1 MNLRTALLVS
11 LLFVLVLGALLWSNR
26 REGQKEE
33 ADVLSRELLVFDK
46 KEADELTVD
55 GPKGRVVCR
64 KVGDQW
70 RIVEPVEVDAS
81 RGAVE
86 TVLVNLERARL
97 KKYLP
102 LEDVGDR
109 DVLEEFGLDPPHL
122 MVTLRVKGSVLDT
135 VLYGDSPM
143 GVYVYV
149 KKTSEDRV
157 GMVEFYRRTGVDRGL
172 AQLREKRA
180 LKLDWDQARD
190 LRVESAGA
198 TVEVAMAEDGWRMT
212 SPRETRGDEEGI
224 EEVLKGLSAPV
235 KEFVDDR
242 PASLEEYG
250 LEAPRIRIEV
260 TGSDGGTHGLWI
272 GGGAENGFYAKSLS
286 QPSVFTVDS
295 ALVERLDE
303 AAFGLRFKRL
313 LAFERKAVDRVEFAY
328 PGRTVL
334 CVRQGQAWLAV
345 PDQQPVNGLELEA
358 ILYTME
364 ELRAEDFLAGDAG
377 SAAYGLEPPRARIRV
392 WAADRLVGDLALG
405 RVQGEMVY
413 AKGSETDLACLVDRE
428 TVGLLGVDRIFK
440 EQGSSGGG

>member
-1 MNLRTALLVS
+1 MNLKTALLVS
-11 LLFVLVLGALLWSNR
+11 LLFVGVLGAVLYSNR
-26 REGQKEE
+26 REGQLEE
-33 ADVLSRELLVFDK
+33 ADVLSRELLLFDK

-70 RIVEPVEVDAS
+70 RIVEPIDADAS

-97 KKYLP
+97 KKYLL
-102 LEDVGDR
+102 LEDSGDR
-109 DVLEEFGLDPPHL
+109 DLLEEYGLDPPHM
-122 MVTLRVKGSVLDT
+122 MVTLRVRGSVLDT

-157 GMVEFYRRTGVDRGL
+157 GMVELYRRTGVNRGL

-180 LKLDWDQARD
+180 LKFEVGHASE
-190 LRVESAGA
+190 LRIESPGG
-198 TVEVAMAEDGWRMT
+198 TIEVARLDDGWRMH
-212 SPRETRGDEEGI
+212 SPMETRGDEEEI
-224 EEVLKGLSAPV
+224 RKVLNRLSAPV
-235 KEFVDDR
+235 EEFVDDS
-242 PASLEEYG
+242 PAGLGEYG
-250 LEAPRIRIEV
+250 LDAPRYRIGV
-260 TGSDGGTHGLWI
+260 TTADGEAFGLWV
-272 GGGAENGFYAKSLS
+272 GGGAENGFYAKNLS

-303 AAFGLRFKRL
+303 AAFGLRYKHL

-334 CVRQGQAWLAV
+334 CVREGTAWLAV
-345 PDQQPVNGLELEA
+345 PQQRPVNGIELDA
-358 ILYTME
+358 ILYSME

-392 WAADRLVGDLALG
+392 WAAERLVGDLALG
-405 RVQGEMVY
+405 QVQGDRVY
-413 AKGSETDLACLVDRE
+413 ARGSEIDLACLVDRE
-428 TVGLLGVDRIFK
+428 TAELLGVDRIFK

>member
-180 LKLDWDQARD
+180 LRLDWDQARD

-405 RVQGEMVY
+405 QVQGEMVY
-413 AKGSETDLACLVDRE
+413 AQGSETDLACLVDRE
-428 TVGLLGVDRIFK
+428 TVELLGVDRIFK

>member
-1 MNLRTALLVS
+1 MNLKTALFLS
-11 LLFVLVLGALLWSNR
+11 LLFVLVLGAVLYSNR
-26 REGQKEE
+26 REGEREE

-122 MVTLRVKGSVLDT
+122 TVTLHVQGTVLDT
-135 VLYGDSPM
+135 VHYGDSPM

-149 KKTSEDRV
+149 KKASEDRV

-180 LKLDWDQARD
+180 LKFDWDQARE
-190 LRVESAGA
+190 LRVESPGA
-198 TVEVAMAEDGWRMT
+198 TVEVAMGEDGWRMK
-212 SPRETRGDEEGI
+212 SPLESRGDEEEI
-224 EEVLKGLSAPV
+224 EQVLKGLSAPV

-242 PASLEEYG
+242 PAGLGDYG
-250 LEAPRIRIEV
+250 LDEPRFRIEV
-260 TGSDGGTHGLWI
+260 TASDGGTHGLWI
-272 GGGAENGFYAKSLS
+272 GGGAANGFYAKNLS

-295 ALVERLDE
+295 SVVERLDE
-303 AAFGLRFKRL
+303 AAFSLRFKRL
-313 LAFERKAVDRVEFAY
+313 LAFERKEVDRVEFAY

-345 PDQQPVNGLELEA
+345 PDQQPVNGLELDA
-358 ILYTME
+358 ILYTMG
-364 ELRAEDFLAGDAG
+364 ELKAEDFLAGDAG
-377 SAAYGLEPPRARIRV
+377 SASYGLEPPSARIRV
-392 WAADRLVGDLALG
+392 WAAEQLVGDLSLG
-405 RVQGEMVY
+405 RAQGELVY
-413 AKGSETDLACLVDRE
+413 AKGSENELACLVDKE
-428 TVGLLGVDRIFK
+428 TAERLGVDRIFK
-440 EQGSSGGG
+440 EQDTSGGG